1 MKYLLK
7 HPRLAIVL
15 LLAALLFGFWL
26 YRKQRL
32 NHWDL
37 KNHPPS
43 DQTVVCFGDS
53 LVYGSGATGAD
64 STYPA
69 QLKKITGLEVKVFGF
84 PGATSRSALKILRN
98 NPRVKGGIVIV
109 TLGGNDFLRQVPLSQ
124 TRQYLKQVFEI
135 LQGRGALVVY
145 TGVPGGRTAKY
156 KKLCKNTGVV
166 LVPDVLDNILSQ
178 RNLRA

>member
-1 MKYLLK
+1 
-7 HPRLAIVL
+7 
-15 LLAALLFGFWL
+15 
-26 YRKQRL
+26 
-32 NHWDL
+32 
-37 KNHPPS
+37 
-43 DQTVVCFGDS
+43 
-53 LVYGSGATGAD
+53 
-64 STYPA
+64 
-69 QLKKITGLEVKVFGF
+69 LEVKVFGF

-124 TRQYLKQVFEI
+124 TRQCLKQVFEI

-178 RNLRA
+178 RNLRADRIHPNDQGYKIMAERIAEVLAEDVPGLFVNKP